1 MKVALYGRRIDA
13 PYIPY
18 IVYLVNQLRER
29 GIETSV
35 YRDYAK
41 LLFPHLDSSE
51 GIGFFENTAQL
62 AGRADFFFSIGGD
75 GTMLSSLPLIRDTG
89 IPVVGLNI
97 GRLGFLSSVS
107 KDEISMALDKLQ
119 SGEFLLDKR
128 LMLSVE
134 SSQDGVFG
142 ENNFGLNELTVNK
155 TDTASMI
162 TIDVTVNDGFFSRY
176 WADGL
181 IISTPTGSTAYNLSC
196 GGPVITPDSRS
207 FAVTAIAPH
216 NLNVRPIIIPD
227 DSVIRLKVH
236 SRSEHYLASI
246 DSNFVNLASSVE
258 LTVQK
263 TSFTFNIVRLSPH
276 DYLNTLR
283 TKLLWGSDTRNT
295 NKFAN

>member
-1 MKVALYGRRIDA
+1 MKVALYGRRID
-13 PYIPY
+13 PQNIPY
-18 IVYLVNQLRER
+18 LVSLVNRLRLKNAE
-29 GIETSV
+29 ISV
-35 YRDYAK
+35 YREYAD
-41 LLFPHLDSSE
+41 LLFPHLDNKE
-51 GIGFFENTAQL
+51 GFRFFERTEEL
-62 AGRADFFFSIGGD
+62 TGRTDFFFSIGGD
-75 GTMLSSLPLIRDTG
+75 GTMLSSLPLIKDTG

-107 KDEISMALDKLQ
+107 KNEISMALDKLE

-128 LMLSVE
+128 VMLSVQSNGGE
-134 SSQDGVFG
+134 AFG
-142 ENNFGLNELTVNK
+142 ENHFGLNELTVNK
-155 TDTASMI
+155 TDTSSMI
-162 TIDVTVNDGFFSRY
+162 TVDVSVNGGFFSRY

-207 FAVTAIAPH
+207 FAITAIAPH

-236 SRSEHYLASI
+236 SRSDHYLASI
-246 DSNFVNLASSVE
+246 DSNFVNLDATVE
-258 LTVQK
+258 LSVQK
-263 TSFTFNIVRLSPH
+263 TSFTFNILRLSPH

-283 TKLLWGSDTRNT
+283 TKLLWGSDTRNA

>member
-1 MKVALYGRRIDA
+1 MKVALYGRRID
-13 PYIPY
+13 PPNIPY
-18 IVYLVNQLRER
+18 IVSLVNQLRER
-29 GIETSV
+29 GAQMSV
-35 YRDYAK
+35 HREYAQ
-41 LLFPHLDSSE
+41 LLFPHLADTD
-51 GIGFFENTAQL
+51 GFGYFERTEHLTGQT
-62 AGRADFFFSIGGD
+62 DFFFSIGGD
-75 GTMLSSLPLIRDTG
+75 GTMLSSLPLVRDTG

-128 LMLSVE
+128 ILLGVE
-134 SSQDGVFG
+134 SSQNGLFG
-142 ENNFGLNELTVNK
+142 MDNFALNELTVNK
-155 TDTASMI
+155 TDTSSMI
-162 TIDVTVNDGFFSRY
+162 TVDVAVNGGFFSRY

-207 FAVTAIAPH
+207 FAITAIAPH

-236 SRSEHYLASI
+236 SRSGHYLASI
-246 DSNFVNLASSVE
+246 DSNFVNLDASVE

-263 TSFTFNIVRLSPH
+263 TSFTFNILRLSPH

-283 TKLLWGSDTRNT
+283 TKLLWGSDTRNA

>member
-1 MKVALYGRRIDA
+1 MKVALYGRRIDR
-13 PYIPY
+13 PNTPY
-18 IVYLVNQLRER
+18 IVSLVNRLRER
-29 GIETSV
+29 GAQIRVFDE
-35 YRDYAK
+35 YAK
-41 LLFPHLDSSE
+41 LLFPHLDRTDDL
-51 GIGFFENTAQL
+51 GLFEKTAQL
-62 AGRADFFFSIGGD
+62 DGQTDFFFSIGGD

-107 KDEISMALDKLQ
+107 KDEIDTALDKLQ

-128 LMLSVE
+128 SMLSVAANQGE
-134 SSQDGVFG
+134 VFG
-142 ENNFGLNELTVNK
+142 DNNFGLNELTVNK
-155 TDTASMI
+155 TDTSSMI
-162 TIDVTVNDGFFSRY
+162 TVDVTVNGGFFSRY

-181 IISTPTGSTAYNLSC
+181 IISTATGSTAYNLSC
-196 GGPVITPDSRS
+196 GGPVITPDGRS

-236 SRSEHYLASI
+236 SRSGHYLASV
-246 DSNFVNLASSVE
+246 DSNFVNLDASVE

-263 TSFTFNIVRLSPH
+263 TAFTFNILRLSPH

-283 TKLLWGSDTRNT
+283 TKLLWGSDTRNA

>member
-1 MKVALYGRRIDA
+1 MKVALYGRRIDR
-13 PYIPY
+13 PNIPY
-18 IVYLVNQLRER
+18 IVSLVRQLRER
-29 GIETSV
+29 GAEITVHREFSN
-35 YRDYAK
+35 
-41 LLFPHLDSSE
+41 LLFPHLESPD
-51 GIGFFENTAQL
+51 GIAFFEHTGDL
-62 AGRADFFFSIGGD
+62 LGKTDFFFSIGGD

-107 KDEISMALDKLQ
+107 KDEISMALDKLH
-119 SGEFLLDKR
+119 SGEFTLDKR
-128 LMLSVE
+128 VMLGVRA
-134 SSQDGVFG
+134 SQPGLFEEG
-142 ENNFGLNELTVNK
+142 HFGLNELTVNK

-162 TIDVTVNDGFFSRY
+162 TVDVSVNGGFFSRY

-207 FAVTAIAPH
+207 FAITAIAPH

-227 DSVIRLKVH
+227 DSIIRLKVH
-236 SRSEHYLASI
+236 SRSEHYLASV
-246 DSNFVNLASSVE
+246 DSNFVNLDASVE

-263 TSFTFNIVRLSPH
+263 TSFTFNILRLSPH

-283 TKLLWGSDTRNT
+283 TKLLWGSDTRNA